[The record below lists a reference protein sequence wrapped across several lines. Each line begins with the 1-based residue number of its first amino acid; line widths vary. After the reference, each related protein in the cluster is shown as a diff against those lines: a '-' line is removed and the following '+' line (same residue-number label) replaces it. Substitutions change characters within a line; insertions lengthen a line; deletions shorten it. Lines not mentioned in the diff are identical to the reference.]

1 MRFKTECMQHLRRCA
16 ARGGQR
22 ARGVTQPTPLSLR
35 VRNLI
40 SLVGNTAGIHR
51 DRTFYK
57 FQRDYKRLNPE
68 MVLYVLYKGYCLV
81 RENMLHWCWTAGA
94 LMCPASEGKR
104 RTERKAATKFD
115 AIQ

>member
-1 MRFKTECMQHLRRCA
+1 M
-16 ARGGQR
+16 
-22 ARGVTQPTPLSLR
+22 
-35 VRNLI
+35 LI
-40 SLVGNTAGIHR
+40 QYESPRDSGLFVSAG
-51 DRTFYK
+51 FYK

-115 AIQ
+115 AIQWRRCKMSGCRADSRKAGARPLHANKMAIAL